1 MDQQEEYNQLQV
13 FLSMHLA
20 EIAAKMR
27 VWTMWRGYIDIIR
40 DTFMTFISD

>member
-13 FLSMHLA
+13 FLSMHLV

-27 VWTMWRGYIDIIR
+27 V
-40 DTFMTFISD
+40 